1 VTRTSPDILPAVPV
15 EVLPHAGA
23 ASRPGALSP
32 QDLGELMAAFNDVTS
47 KLQRSHEKLH
57 GEVAR
62 LSRELDDAN
71 ALIERSRRLAALGEM
86 AAGIAHEVR
95 NPLGS
100 IRLYARMLEQ
110 DLPENGESQN
120 VARKIARSVTAIE
133 QIVGDV
139 LAFAREHR
147 LQRHA
152 VDLADLVDRAIE
164 ACAPQV
170 HPVWRSVTIRRG
182 KIEAARWIHAD
193 AGLLG
198 QALVNVVRNAFEAME
213 SAPPPGD
220 GHTLSVSVEDRPRVP
235 GQMAALAI
243 VVQDS
248 GPGVTPDVV
257 ARMFNPFFTTRSAGT
272 GLGLSIVHRII
283 DAHGGM
289 VRVRNNRDVVGAG
302 AAAPG
307 ACVELV
313 LPAIDHD
320 HNASEVRVGESS
332 SQKVESIRA

>member
-1 VTRTSPDILPAVPV
+1 MTRTTSDILPAVPV
-15 EVLPHAGA
+15 EVLPQEAA
-23 ASRPGALSP
+23 ASRPLALSP
-32 QDLGELMAAFNDVTS
+32 QDLGELMAAFNDVTG

-62 LSRELDDAN
+62 LTRELEDAN

-110 DLPENGESQN
+110 DLPENGESQG
-120 VARKIARSVTAIE
+120 VARKIARSVADIE
-133 QIVGDV
+133 QVVGDV
-139 LAFAREHR
+139 LSFAREHR
-147 LQRHA
+147 LHRHR
-152 VDLADLVDRAIE
+152 VDLAELIDRAIE
-164 ACAPQV
+164 ACAPAV
-170 HPVWRSVTIRRG
+170 HPAWRLVTIRRSG
-182 KIEAARWIHAD
+182 MESGCEIVAD
-193 AGLLG
+193 GRLLQ

-213 SAPPPGD
+213 GLPAPQG
-220 GHTLSVSVEDRPRVP
+220 GHALTIAVEHRPEVAGR
-235 GQMAALAI
+235 AAAAVAI

-289 VRVRNNRDVVGAG
+289 VRVRNNRDVAG

-313 LPAIDHD
+313 LPRATQVSS
-320 HNASEVRVGESS
+320 ATEGRAGESL
-332 SQKVESIRA
+332 SQNVESIRA